1 MKISVVLATY
11 NRKDL
16 LDNTIS
22 AFLAQDYE
30 DKEIIVVDNASS
42 DGTREMVL
50 SKYPIDKYPDFKYI
64 YLPFNIDIKAVNIA
78 IAMSSGEI
86 IWRTDDDAYLR
97 DLDSLSNIAKIM
109 IDYPEIGIVSPALI
123 NIDLENGKEIF
134 VKWYPR
140 EIDYENVPKSGYEA
154 HSFSGAGVAIR
165 KEMLNKIGYFW
176 EFGYEEIEI
185 STRAIVAGYQVR
197 YFPNMAILHFG
208 ANIYRSY
215 PYWYWHKTTLQLVRY
230 QAKYFPVIIAIYRI
244 SIIIFYHTL
253 IAFRAKYLFL
263 EILKGIGNSFQTLY
277 NTFVYEK
284 DSVKYNMIN
293 EITIKEPLAKGY
305 NDRLFGFIKRW
316 FEK

>member
-50 SKYPIDKYPDFKYI
+50 SKYPIEKYPGFKYI
-64 YLPFNIDIKAVNIA
+64 FLPLNIDIKAVNIA

-97 DLDSLSNIAKIM
+97 DLDSLSKVAKIM
-109 IDYPEIGIVSPALI
+109 SDNPKIGIFSPALI
-123 NIDLENGKEIF
+123 NIDLENNTEVF
-134 VKWYPR
+134 VKWYPY
-140 EIDYENVPKSGYEA
+140 EIDYENVPKEGYKA
-154 HSFSGAGVAIR
+154 QSFSGAGAAIR

-176 EFGYEEIEI
+176 EFGYEELDI
-185 STRAIVAGYQVR
+185 STRAIIAGYQVR

-215 PYWYWHKTTLQLVRY
+215 PYWYWHKITLQLVRY

-253 IAFRAKYLFL
+253 IAIRAKYSFVQ
-263 EILKGIGNSFQTLY
+263 IVKGIGNSLQTIY
-277 NTFVYEK
+277 NTLLYER
-284 DSVKYNMIN
+284 DTVKYNMIN

-305 NDRLFGFIKRW
+305 NDRLFGFIKRR